1 MDKKAELKAELTSIL
16 FGNVPEKFIPLV
28 QGYVENMVEA
38 ALSGGGLSLVSMTD
52 AALMALAGVDD
63 EALEQYS
70 SADLVLAFINMTDHA
85 AKCYTKGML
94 DEKPLK
100 ASKTPSNVN

>member
-1 MDKKAELKAELTSIL
+1 
-16 FGNVPEKFIPLV
+16 
-28 QGYVENMVEA
+28 
-38 ALSGGGLSLVSMTD
+38 
-52 AALMALAGVDD
+52 
-63 EALEQYS
+63 
-70 SADLVLAFINMTDHA
+70 LAFINMTDHA